1 MPKDQW
7 VGTREPTNP
16 WIWENIN
23 TPQCWGMLIVSCG
36 VRPKSKVRYKLL
48 KQDFGMIFVTT
59 FILSTVHN
67 YPTISPRLCHARRKH
82 THTCIT
88 EYVANFNAC
97 FFLIPDH
104 QHNIVENMAM
114 LRASLTLRKVFG
126 NHGVSVNT
134 RSRSTLI
141 ARQYH
146 FVLPIFIVGY
156 IALQL
161 IIGLASNVCSRN
173 SAPMS
178 QVSTVIHYCCGFS
191 FFVSTAQQIGK
202 IFEIREGTNEVGNR
216 GIYLANMSVNV
227 IAGSSAWLTAYYQYG
242 GTCTS
247 VFGVETVT
255 AQWAEWIAS
264 VPLICY
270 MAVAIKDTPIMSNED
285 IAIVVLS
292 CVAVVCGFLENFN
305 QMPLPLG
312 IVIFVVG
319 TFSMCSTLGLGL
331 LSSWRR
337 YRVISIDSKQR
348 GEDFDD
354 LIAQATK
361 QRSLSVLLFLVY
373 PAFPVIYILGIVKVL
388 DRDGVFIA
396 FQIAGVAA
404 KLLFVSSIADA
415 HMGLSRI
422 IDKLRLSAEE
432 AANTTRR
439 TFLRY
444 VFDQI
449 RRPLNT
455 VVMGCV
461 VVGDNAAQDRWTP
474 MSKGALDMMS
484 AASTLISDTVEDVF
498 ALQKIEE
505 GSMELTKSRFTVADL
520 ISGSI
525 QIVKPF
531 ADSKLINISVSDVG
545 KPNRGY
551 LGDHTRL
558 ENVLVNLL
566 LQSIKYCPV
575 GSQIEI
581 KLVEQ
586 DYALVPHHFTN
597 TRVVAPTSVLPSTTK
612 MAERKQSFSEVIPN
626 AINAIANAVG
636 GGDKKNHAVKKL
648 NASNMMRV
656 AAAHTRSDPYD
667 DTKKRMCEV
676 TLRVED
682 QGAPLLPQQDHAGL
696 LKTRTYLQLEALQE
710 GRGTGVGMVL
720 AKEIILLTGGRFIAE
735 SVNTGP
741 MPGNRFGFTIPFE
754 LAPND
759 GETSLHII
767 PITDSYK
774 IDIGTHRPHQ
784 SILARDNGVVVAGS
798 DPSTD
803 SIASYLPRRVLVIS
817 DGHDDCR
824 MLQTIFEMRGIPS
837 DVVENGTEAVKVLS
851 SKRDGVA
858 LEYDVIFV
866 SYSMSSG
873 EKTAKLIRDG
883 GFQKLIFGL
892 AGELSEKSMS
902 SFLMSGVDVI
912 ITGNLLRAGQLDAI
926 FSMIRKKGLMSSP
939 KAKYVLEQ
947 RFKNEFVI
955 RKIVI

>member
-1 MPKDQW
+1 M
-7 VGTREPTNP
+7 
-16 WIWENIN
+16 
-23 TPQCWGMLIVSCG
+23 
-36 VRPKSKVRYKLL
+36 
-48 KQDFGMIFVTT
+48 
-59 FILSTVHN
+59 
-67 YPTISPRLCHARRKH
+67 
-82 THTCIT
+82 
-88 EYVANFNAC
+88 
-97 FFLIPDH
+97 
-104 QHNIVENMAM
+104 
-114 LRASLTLRKVFG
+114 
-126 NHGVSVNT
+126 
-134 RSRSTLI
+134 
-141 ARQYH
+141 
-146 FVLPIFIVGY
+146 
-156 IALQL
+156 
-161 IIGLASNVCSRN
+161 
-173 SAPMS
+173 
-178 QVSTVIHYCCGFS
+178 
-191 FFVSTAQQIGK
+191 
-202 IFEIREGTNEVGNR
+202 
-216 GIYLANMSVNV
+216 
-227 IAGSSAWLTAYYQYG
+227 
-242 GTCTS
+242 S

-255 AQWAEWIAS
+255 AQWAEWITS

-270 MAVAIKDTPIMSNED
+270 MAVAIKDTPVMSNED

-305 QMPLPLG
+305 QMPIELG
-312 IVIFVVG
+312 IVIFIVG
-319 TFSMCSTLGLGL
+319 TFAMCSTLGLGL

-373 PAFPVIYILGIVKVL
+373 PCFPVIYILGIVKVL
-388 DRDGVFIA
+388 DRDAVFIA

-461 VVGDNAAQDRWTP
+461 VAGEDCAHNRWTP

-484 AASTLISDTVEDVF
+484 AASALISDTVEDVF

-505 GSMELTKSRFTVADL
+505 GSLELTKSRFTVADL

-531 ADSKLINISVSDVG
+531 ADSKLINISVNDVG

-612 MAERKQSFSEVIPN
+612 FAERKQSFSEVIPN
-626 AINAIANAVG
+626 AINALANAVG
-636 GGDKKNHAVKKL
+636 GGDFKKSHVMKKL
-648 NASNMMRV
+648 NAANMMRV

-696 LKTRTYLQLEALQE
+696 LKTKTYLQLEALQE

-741 MPGNRFGFTIPFE
+741 TPGNRFGFTIPFE

-774 IDIGTHRPHQ
+774 ISNGAQRPRA

-798 DPSTD
+798 NPSTE
-803 SIASYLPRRVLVIS
+803 SIASYLPRRVLIIS
-817 DGHDDCR
+817 DAHDDCR

-837 DVVENGTEAVKVLS
+837 DVVENGAEAVKVLS
-851 SKRDGVA
+851 AKRDM
-858 LEYDVIFV
+858 YDVIFV
-866 SYSMSSG
+866 SYSMSGMDG
-873 EKTAKLIRDG
+873 EKTSKLIRDG
-883 GFQKLIFGL
+883 GFPKLIFGL
-892 AGELSEKSMS
+892 AGELSERSMS

-912 ITGNLLRAGQLDAI
+912 ILGNLLRAGQLDAI
-926 FSMIRKKGLMSSP
+926 FSMIRKKGLLSSP